1 MADPPPLPPGVYLV
15 ATPIGNL
22 EDLSGRARRTLAE
35 CDLVACEDTRRT
47 GRLLSRLG
55 LKKPLLSC
63 HEHNESERAAALAR
77 RALNGA
83 RVAVV
88 SDAGTPGV
96 SDPAYRVARA
106 AIEAGVEVVPVPG
119 ASSVLAA
126 LVASGLPTDRFVFEG
141 FLPPKGRKRLAR
153 IEALLVEERTVVL
166 FESPRRIGR
175 LVGEIAALSPARPLA
190 LARELTKLHEEILR
204 GAARELDERLR
215 DGNIKGECVL
225 LIGPKRMEEAD
236 ARAAFS
242 PARARRGEDARKAPR

>member
-1 MADPPPLPPGVYLV
+1 MAEPPPLEPGVYLV
-15 ATPIGNL
+15 ATPIGNM
-22 EDLSGRARRTLAE
+22 EDISERARRTLAG

-63 HEHNESERAAALAR
+63 HERNESARAGGLAARAAR
-77 RALNGA
+77 GE

-106 AIEAGVEVVPVPG
+106 AIEAGVRVVPVPG

-141 FLPPKGRKRLAR
+141 FLPARGRKRLAR
-153 IEALLVEERTVVL
+153 IEALLNEERTVVL
-166 FESPRRIGR
+166 FESPHRIGR
-175 LVGEIAALSPARPLA
+175 LAGEIAALSPARPLA

-204 GAARELDERLR
+204 GAARELEERLR
-215 DGNIKGECVL
+215 DGKVRGECVL
-225 LIGPKRMEEAD
+225 LIAPRRMEG
-236 ARAAFS
+236 AR
-242 PARARRGEDARKAPR
+242 G

>member
-204 GAARELDERLR
+204 GAARELDEKLR

-236 ARAAFS
+236 AR
-242 PARARRGEDARKAPR
+242 KAPR